1 MPLLFQT
8 CSCHDIAEKLA
19 LSNNHS
25 LTDTL
30 VFQVRKKWLFY
41 EWTIWREKKVE
52 ILFQLIV

>member
-1 MPLLFQT
+1 M
-8 CSCHDIAEKLA
+8 CHDIAEKLA

-52 ILFQLIV
+52 ILFQLII